1 MLRAALLTVITF
13 AAMGATGFA
22 ADLPVHS
29 RIGTIFAEPAPP
41 PVRVVREK
49 DYPESVLYRFRI
61 PPPVPG
67 YYGRPNDFYYRPYYE
82 DRSVLSYYFDRLP
95 YACGFYGYCQ
105 D

>member
-49 DYPESVLYRFRI
+49 DNPESVFYRFGI
-61 PPPVPG
+61 TPPVPG
-67 YYGRPNDFYYRPYYE
+67 YYGRPNDLYYRPYYE
-82 DRSVLSYYFDRLP
+82 SRSVLS
-95 YACGFYGYCQ
+95 
-105 D
+105 